1 MYVLTR
7 LLTFANQFTAELAT
21 AGITISSAAADL
33 LDLVRQL
40 RRVPSDLLDAITD
53 DLILLSHR
61 RRTLSLIYAQQQL
74 LVLLLQ
80 SG

>member
-21 AGITISSAAADL
+21 AGITISGAAADL

-40 RRVPSDLLDAITD
+40 GRVPSDLLDAITD
-53 DLILLSHR
+53 DLVLLSH
-61 RRTLSLIYAQQQL
+61 
-74 LVLLLQ
+74 
-80 SG
+80 